1 MCAYA
6 LCACTCL
13 EIIRKPSIYLNRLSS
28 NTAAKCDYMSLQ
40 LKSDKV
46 SLNTYLGTD
55 TNKPCQEQQT
65 HDACVFLISL
75 SLLSAEC
82 PAVPTETAVS
92 PGQSVPALA
101 IQGEGAAAWLPLI
114 PKVCGLSL
122 SCDAF
127 TSLALHSC
135 SVCYRLVGT
144 SGLWTSTPSSCD

>member
-1 MCAYA
+1 MICSQISDDEDSHLFFISPFTVVLFFTS
-6 LCACTCL
+6 LC
-13 EIIRKPSIYLNRLSS
+13 
-28 NTAAKCDYMSLQ
+28 
-40 LKSDKV
+40 SD
-46 SLNTYLGTD
+46 SPFSPLHLHFPPLTPRYLGTD
-55 TNKPCQEQQT
+55 TNKPCQGQQT

-75 SLLSAEC
+75 ALLSAEC

-127 TSLALHSC
+127 TSLALLSC

-144 SGLWTSTPSSCD
+144 SGL